1 MVDTLINTR
10 GLSTTGASNCAS
22 WQLITST
29 MCQLTIFGGYDVND
43 YFMNDVWIYDIWFV
57 LPSLL
62 FQTVVAL
69 D

>member
-1 MVDTLINTR
+1 
-10 GLSTTGASNCAS
+10 
-22 WQLITST
+22 